1 VLIELSKD
9 QERQLFELAA
19 AKTRAE
25 VDADC
30 EPSGVELVISVSGP
44 YGAGASVRIGKR
56 LFELG
61 EVRITL
67 SGDPA

>member
-1 VLIELSKD
+1 MLIELSKD
-9 QERQLFELAA
+9 QERQLFELAT

-30 EPSGVELVISVSGP
+30 EPSGVELVISFCGP
-44 YGAGASVRIGKR
+44 YGAVASVRIGKR
-56 LFELG
+56 HFELG
-61 EVRITL
+61 DVQITL